1 MLCGRGMLEWVC
13 QLLTTQLSSISRKAS
28 HALMILS
35 NALLPETPSNFKS
48 L

>member
-1 MLCGRGMLEWVC
+1 MLCERGMLEWIC

-28 HALMILS
+28 HALIILS
-35 NALLPETPSNFKS
+35 NALLPEMPSSFKS